1 MVAVGLVAVAAW
13 LTLSAVLPRAADPGT
28 STVVMAHD
36 LPLGST
42 LTVDDL
48 RLERRPTE
56 QRPAGAFQDTTAA
69 VGQVLSGPVLAGEIV
84 TAARFRGAGQ
94 LAGLPPGSV
103 AVSLPLSDPTLLGSL
118 RPSDTVSVLAAGSGA
133 PLAAAA
139 RVLATDLPHSGGLA
153 SSAGTSGHLVLA
165 VTAEESR
172 ALAAAMGAAG
182 NGAGFLV
189 AVRAGTG

>member
-13 LTLSAVLPRAADPGT
+13 LALSAVLPRAADPGT

-42 LTVDDL
+42 LTSVDL

-56 QRPAGAFQDTTAA
+56 QRPAGAFQDAAAA

-84 TAARFRGAGQ
+84 TPARFRGAGQ

-118 RPSDTVSVLAAGSGA
+118 RPADTVSVLAAGSGA

-139 RVLATDLPHSGGLA
+139 RVLATDVPRSGGLA
-153 SSAGTSGHLVLA
+153 SSGGTSGHLVLA

-172 ALAAAMGAAG
+172 ALAAALGAAG